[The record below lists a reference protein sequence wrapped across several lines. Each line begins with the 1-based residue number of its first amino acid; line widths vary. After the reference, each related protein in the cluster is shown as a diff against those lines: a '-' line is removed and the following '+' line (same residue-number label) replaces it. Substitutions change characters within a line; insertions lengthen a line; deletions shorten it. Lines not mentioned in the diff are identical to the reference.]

1 MTELDEELMLCFD
14 DEVQLE
20 DELVENSLLESDE
33 LLDERESSESE
44 LKEVLDRTKRQLKL
58 WLLGLE
64 LRLLLLRLI
73 ELDEQLMLSF
83 DDDIQLEDGLIDSWL
98 DESDEQ
104 LDETERTD
112 RELEE
117 KLEGAEL

>member
-1 MTELDEELMLCFD
+1 MLCFD

-44 LKEVLDRTKRQLKL
+44 LKEVLDRTERQLKL
-58 WLLGLE
+58 WIRGLE

-83 DDDIQLEDGLIDSWL
+83 DDDIQLEDELIDSLL

-104 LDETERTD
+104 LDETDRTD

>member
-1 MTELDEELMLCFD
+1 M
-14 DEVQLE
+14 
-20 DELVENSLLESDE
+20 
-33 LLDERESSESE
+33 
-44 LKEVLDRTKRQLKL
+44 
-58 WLLGLE
+58 
-64 LRLLLLRLI
+64 LRLI

-83 DDDIQLEDGLIDSWL
+83 DDDIQLEDELIDSLL

-104 LDETERTD
+104 LDETDRTD

>member
-44 LKEVLDRTKRQLKL
+44 LKEVLDRTERQLKL
-58 WLLGLE
+58 
-64 LRLLLLRLI
+64 
-73 ELDEQLMLSF
+73 
-83 DDDIQLEDGLIDSWL
+83 
-98 DESDEQ
+98 
-104 LDETERTD
+104 
-112 RELEE
+112 
-117 KLEGAEL
+117 